1 MHSLEKTAERLGVSI
16 HTVRAWIR
24 ERRIPF
30 HRLGR
35 RIFVSE
41 RDIQEILAKSRVEAI
56 TR

>member
-1 MHSLEKTAERLGVSI
+1 MHSLEKTAEKLGVSV
-16 HTVRAWIR
+16 HTLRAWIR

-41 RDIQEILAKSRVEAI
+41 RDIEEILAKSRVEAI